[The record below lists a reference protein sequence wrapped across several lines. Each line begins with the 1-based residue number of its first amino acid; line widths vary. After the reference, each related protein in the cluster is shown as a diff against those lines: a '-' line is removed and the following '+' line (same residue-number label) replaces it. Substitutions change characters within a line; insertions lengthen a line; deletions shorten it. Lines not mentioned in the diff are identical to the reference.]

1 MKKGK
6 VIGKKQLI
14 LAVMVIALGAAVWFN
29 MNYAGN
35 TTKYLGEAQF
45 VDNSSGDAVE
55 TSANIN
61 NYFETARAERENTAK
76 DMREEVTEA
85 IQQAGGNEE
94 ALKSAS
100 DLLAKLLER
109 KAKETNIENLLKA
122 KNFADVIAII
132 GDSDV
137 NIIVRAE
144 NLSAAETIQI
154 QEVAAVHSGLTL
166 DKIKILTVK

>member
-29 MNYAGN
+29 MNYAGSN
-35 TTKYLGEAQF
+35 TKYLGQAQF
-45 VDNSSGDAVE
+45 VDNSQGE
-55 TSANIN
+55 TLQTSANIN
-61 NYFETARAERENTAK
+61 NYFETTKAERDKTAK
-76 DMREEVTEA
+76 DMQEEITEA
-85 IQQAGGNEE
+85 IRLANGNEE

-100 DLLAKLLER
+100 DALAKLLER

-132 GDSDV
+132 GDNDV
-137 NIIVRAE
+137 NIVVKAD

>member
-29 MNYAGN
+29 MNYAGSN
-35 TTKYLGEAQF
+35 TKYLGEAQF
-45 VDNSSGDAVE
+45 VDNSGGDSVE
-55 TSANIN
+55 TSANVS
-61 NYFETARAERENTAK
+61 NYFESARAERDKTTK
-76 DMREEVTEA
+76 DMKEEVTEA
-85 IQQAGGNEE
+85 IRGANGNEE

-100 DLLAKLLER
+100 DSLAKLLER
-109 KAKETNIENLLKA
+109 KAKETNIESLLKA
-122 KNFADVIAII
+122 KNFIDVIAII
-132 GDSDV
+132 GDNDV
-137 NIIVRAE
+137 NIVVRAE